1 MKYKFKKYK
10 FQVGDLVVAPARVAL
25 PGEIGLVTARRRSPR
40 ADGEPAHYTILIGE
54 TPCQVFEYELTK
66 VVNYKFK
73 AGDLVEANGSLGL
86 VTGIAAGEIRTHRDF
101 RYTVL
106 IQGVTC
112 ILRGETLTKV
122 NK

>member
-1 MKYKFKKYK
+1 MIYEFK
-10 FQVGDLVVAPARVAL
+10 VGDLVEV
-25 PGEIGLVTARRRSPR
+25 
-40 ADGEPAHYTILIGE
+40 
-54 TPCQVFEYELTK
+54 
-66 VVNYKFK
+66 
-73 AGDLVEANGSLGL
+73 NGSLGL